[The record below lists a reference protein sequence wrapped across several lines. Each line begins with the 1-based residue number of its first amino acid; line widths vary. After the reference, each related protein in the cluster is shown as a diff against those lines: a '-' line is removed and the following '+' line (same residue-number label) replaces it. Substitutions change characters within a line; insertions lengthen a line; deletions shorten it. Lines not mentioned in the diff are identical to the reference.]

1 MQYLGGKSKTRKQIS
16 AFLESV
22 RNGKEYFEPFVG
34 GAWVLQEMSG
44 KRIASDGNKALI
56 AMYKALQN
64 GWIPPTFVSEEEY
77 QQVRKANNPA
87 DPMTIFCGI
96 GCSFAGKLWGGYAR
110 SEGKTCYAQTS
121 HNSLMKQLPKIK
133 DVQFVDG
140 LFNEHSPKDML
151 VYCDPPYQGT
161 TQYGAFSG
169 FDHLTF
175 WDTMREWSKN
185 NTVVVSEYNAP
196 DDFKCVAEFISQMGM
211 TTGNERPKR
220 TEKLFIYE
228 ETKC

>member
-1 MQYLGGKSKTRKQIS
+1 MRYLGGKFKIRKQVS
-16 AFLESV
+16 SFLESV
-22 RNGKEYFEPFVG
+22 RKPGQIYFEPFVG
-34 GAWVLQEMSG
+34 GAWVLQEMTG
-44 KRIASDGNKALI
+44 KRIASDGNKALV

-110 SEGKTCYAQTS
+110 SDGKTCYAQTS

-133 DVQFVDG
+133 DVKFIDG
-140 LFNEHSPKDML
+140 LFHEHKPEGML

-161 TQYGAFSG
+161 TQYGAFDS
-169 FDHLTF
+169 FDHALF
-175 WDTMREWSKN
+175 WQTMREWSKN
-185 NTVVVSEYNAP
+185 NTVVVSEYNSP
-196 DDFKCVAEFISQMGM
+196 KDFKCVAQFGSRMGM
-211 TTGNERPKR
+211 TTGNARPVR
-220 TEKLFIYE
+220 TESLFMYAG
-228 ETKC
+228 

>member
-1 MQYLGGKSKTRKQIS
+1 MRVTVYR
-16 AFLESV
+16 
-22 RNGKEYFEPFVG
+22 
-34 GAWVLQEMSG
+34 
-44 KRIASDGNKALI
+44 
-56 AMYKALQN
+56 ALQN
-64 GWIPPTFVSEEEY
+64 GWVPPTFVSEEEY
-77 QQVRKANNPA
+77 QNVKKANNPA

-140 LFNEHSPKDML
+140 LFHEHKPENML

-169 FDHLTF
+169 FDHTLF
-175 WDTMREWSKN
+175 WETMREWSKN
-185 NTVVVSEYNAP
+185 NTVVISEYVSP
-196 DDFKCVAEFISQMGM
+196 EDFKCVAEFSSQMGM

-220 TEKLFIYE
+220 IERLFMYNDV
-228 ETKC
+228 